1 MSVLRNGR
9 LSTTTLFMWQHP
21 RRPSIP
27 ANRSNPDSLTP
38 GCGKENG
45 KRLHG
50 LCVRSKCL
58 S

>member
-1 MSVLRNGR
+1 MSVLRNGT

-45 KRLHG
+45 KRFARVV
-50 LCVRSKCL
+50 CQE
-58 S
+58 

>member
-38 GCGKENG
+38 GCGKEDG

-50 LCVRSKCL
+50 LCQE
-58 S
+58 